1 MPRNLE
7 QMGVEAVIKGIVNYL
22 RGMDQMGKETKK
34 TQSIIGKVGGIAKG
48 AIGGIVKIGAVAGAA
63 AIGGIAALSAGLLK
77 LASDAAPIA
86 GIKSA
91 FDDLTASMEGGS
103 KAVLAALKEQSA
115 GMITN
120 TDLMKSYNLAALLI
134 GESFTE
140 QLPDAMGFVGKV
152 ALATGEDMGFL
163 MDSLVRGIGRLSPMI
178 LDNLGITVNLTEAY
192 EAWSKETGIAVSE
205 MSKAD
210 QQAALMAQTMAA
222 LESKTADM
230 PDVTGSAKQSFA
242 AFGVE
247 MQNLKDDIGLAVL
260 PAVSEMMGSFTEIGQ
275 KIFPDIV
282 DFVKMNLVPI
292 LEDVSAVIR
301 AIAEAGF
308 DSAEMWETL
317 ANLLGED
324 VAKSLEDVWD
334 WMEVKIPEA
343 FETVK
348 NFWNSSLKPTLMEIV
363 DFFTNIGDIGK
374 EEFFDAGLG
383 VTSKGPRAGFDE
395 IFRNLLGDTKT
406 FLEEELPKLWIA
418 FGEWLLDF
426 LGLPSRQETI
436 DAWQGVMDNLE
447 TIVET
452 TVMKIKEFFDGMV
465 RGALKAVE
473 DIQTIMRA
481 IQGDPAAILDII
493 GGGLGPPPP
502 IQTQPRGEGDIPA
515 PTGADPIML
524 PPIAPLSTTGDNFNL
539 TINTSAPIEPIKEDF
554 RMMRT
559 MRGRRS

>member
-7 QMGVEAVIKGIVNYL
+7 QMGVEAVIKGVVNYL

-34 TQSIIGKVGGIAKG
+34 TQSIIGKVGGIARG

-91 FDDLTASMEGGS
+91 FEDLTASMEGGS

-120 TDLMKSYNLAALLI
+120 TDLMKSFNLASLLI

-163 MDSLVRGIGRLSPMI
+163 MDSLVRGVGRLSPMI

-192 EAWSKETGIAVSE
+192 EAWSKENGIAVSE
-205 MSKAD
+205 MSKVQ
-210 QQAALMAQTMAA
+210 QQAAVMAQTMAK
-222 LESKTADM
+222 LEEKTADM
-230 PDVTGSAKQSFA
+230 PEVTGSAKQSFA

-260 PAVSEMMGSFTEIGQ
+260 PAVSDMMGSFTEMAQ
-275 KIFPDIV
+275 KIFPDVV
-282 DFVKMNLVPI
+282 DFVKLNLVPI
-292 LEDVSAVIR
+292 LENVAAVID
-301 AIAEAGF
+301 AVATHGF
-308 DSAEMWETL
+308 DSQEMWQ
-317 ANLLGED
+317 AMADLLGDD

-383 VTSKGPRAGFDE
+383 VTSKGPRAGFNE
-395 IFRNLLGDTKT
+395 LFKELLGDTKT

-418 FGEWLLDF
+418 FGNWLLDL
-426 LGLPSRQETI
+426 LGTNKEEVI
-436 DAWQGVMDNLE
+436 EIWQGVWDNVK
-447 TIVET
+447 TITSEA
-452 TVMKIKEFFDGMV
+452 IAD
-465 RGALKAVE
+465 LKDLIR
-473 DIQTIMRA
+473 DIQAFYIDFAEDVALLYRSFT
-481 IQGDPAAILDII
+481 GDPGAILELL
-493 GGGLGPPPP
+493 GGEFGQPPP
-502 IQTQPRGEGDIPA
+502 IQTQPRGTGDVPA

-539 TINTSAPIEPIKEDF
+539 TIHTNAPVEPIKEDF

-559 MRGRRS
+559 MRGRGS

>member
-7 QMGVEAVIKGIVNYL
+7 QMGVEAVIKGVVNYL

-383 VTSKGPRAGFDE
+383 VTSKGPRAGF
-395 IFRNLLGDTKT
+395 LLGDTKT